1 MGKIEEFLA
10 KYCVF
15 SLEMHEEHTPYSYDE
30 DEYELRLSAKG
41 FRKLVADTEFATA
54 ADGFKLVDAP
64 TSEKVAVVIVD
75 LTSIDTKSV
84 VDLHQYVSKSL
95 GGVPCVVMPREADL
109 ITMSAKEL
117 KGIRE
122 RIDDYIK
129 ASEFD
134 SFVELSER
142 GKNEDRTG

>member
-1 MGKIEEFLA
+1 M
-10 KYCVF
+10 
-15 SLEMHEEHTPYSYDE
+15 
-30 DEYELRLSAKG
+30 
-41 FRKLVADTEFATA
+41 
-54 ADGFKLVDAP
+54 
-64 TSEKVAVVIVD
+64 VD
-75 LTSIDTKSV
+75 LR
-84 VDLHQYVSKSL
+84 QYVSKSL

-134 SFVELSER
+134 SFVELSKKE
-142 GKNEDRTG
+142 KK